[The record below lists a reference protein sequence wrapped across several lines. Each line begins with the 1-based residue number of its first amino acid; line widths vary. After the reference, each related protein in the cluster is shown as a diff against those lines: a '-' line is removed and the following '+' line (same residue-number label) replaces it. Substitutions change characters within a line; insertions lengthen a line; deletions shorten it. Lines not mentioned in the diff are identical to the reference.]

1 MLSDKKMNE
10 KSAERPNTSLYEK
23 IEESEE
29 PPKPKEMIAK
39 RRMIIKYSYSSR
51 RLSRNL

>member
-1 MLSDKKMNE
+1 MNE

-39 RRMIIKYSYSSR
+39 RRSVIKYDHSPR
-51 RLSRNL
+51 TLSRSL